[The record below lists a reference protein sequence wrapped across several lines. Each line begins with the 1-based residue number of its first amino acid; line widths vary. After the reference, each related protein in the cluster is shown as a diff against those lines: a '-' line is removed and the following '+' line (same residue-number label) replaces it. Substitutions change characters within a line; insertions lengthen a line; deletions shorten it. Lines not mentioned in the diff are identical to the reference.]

1 MDEYDI
7 VVVGGGGG
15 GGGGRK
21 NGKEKKKKENPNGH
35 LNAKFVRNHERKIE
49 NSGKHK

>member
-7 VVVGGGGG
+7 VVVGGGG

-49 NSGKHK
+49 NSGKQK